1 MSMMSNALV
10 PSACETDIAGLVGMY
25 AMIQASGRPSALAD
39 WNNNYADDPDKC
51 VLFHCS
57 NFPQEFFGKKGVMD
71 YQEIIAGTVGRENT
85 YGTMAG
91 RLAPA
96 DFTYCRV
103 STDDEAGR
111 VRAYLGEGELTRDPL
126 TTFGG
131 YGVARIPR
139 LQGLLRHICANGFEH
154 HVAINPARVAGV
166 VDEAFTRYLGWDVY
180 NHDRGAA
187 N

>member
-1 MSMMSNALV
+1 MSRLSF
-10 PSACETDIAGLVGMY
+10 C
-25 AMIQASGRPSALAD
+25 D
-39 WNNNYADDPDKC
+39 WSSD
-51 VLFHCS
+51 VCS
-57 NFPQEFFGKKGVMD
+57 SD
-71 YQEIIAGTVGRENT
+71 LTVGRENT

-91 RLAPA
+91 RLAPTA
-96 DFTYCRV
+96 FTYCRV
-103 STDDEAGR
+103 STDDEAGG

-139 LQGLLRHICANGFEH
+139 LQGLLRHICTKGFEH